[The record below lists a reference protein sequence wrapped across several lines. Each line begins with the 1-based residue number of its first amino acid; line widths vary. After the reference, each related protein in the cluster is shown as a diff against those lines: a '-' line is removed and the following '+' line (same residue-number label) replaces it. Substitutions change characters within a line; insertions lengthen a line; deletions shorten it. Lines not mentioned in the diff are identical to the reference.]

1 MAAVIPGLNA
11 DNYVPHAMHRGERD
25 WPETNC
31 YADLWIE
38 VLAALGHA
46 PEALM
51 GFTLTQDFEGDQFT
65 FFKPPLEAVEAFYGL
80 ATFELSMFDTCEK
93 HILEQNSRGRLVM
106 MEVDGFFLPDTR
118 GVTYRSGHSKTTI
131 GINEIDPAARRLTYF
146 HNATY
151 GALSGEDYDG
161 IMQSGGRTLDGN
173 AMLMPYTEFVKLP
186 ANRQPLDVAVVLD
199 WLRRYLARRPASNPL
214 RQYEARFEA
223 QVADLFDRPQDYF
236 HLYAFNT
243 LRQCGANFE
252 LLAGHLDWLG
262 AEAKIDFAEAVVH
275 ARAISSGMK
284 ALQFQVARA
293 VARRRPGGLAQPVA
307 ALAEHYDRLMEMIDR
322 AMVRRSA
329 AA

>member
-1 MAAVIPGLNA
+1 MAVISGLNA
-11 DNYVPHAMHRGERD
+11 DSYAPHALHRGERD

-38 VLAALGHA
+38 VLAALGRA

-65 FFKPPLEAVEAFYGL
+65 FFKPPLEAIEALYGL
-80 ATFELSMFDTCEK
+80 STFELAMFDTCEK
-93 HILEQNSRGRLVM
+93 HIVEQNGRGRLVM
-106 MEVDGFFLPDTR
+106 MEVDGYFLPDTR

-131 GINEIDPAARRLTYF
+131 GINEIDPVARRLAYF

-151 GALSGEDYDG
+151 AALSGEDYDG
-161 IMQSGGRTLDGN
+161 IMQSGGRTLDGT

-186 ANRQPLDVAVVLD
+186 AAHQSLDMVVVFD
-199 WLRRYLARRPASNPL
+199 WLRRYLARRPAGNPL
-214 RQYEARFEA
+214 RQFEARFEA
-223 QVADLFDRPQDYF
+223 QVVDMFDRPPDYF
-236 HLYAFNT
+236 HIYAFNT
-243 LRQCGANFE
+243 LRQCGSNFE

-262 AEAKIDFAEAVVH
+262 AHADVDFTDAVPH

-293 VARRRPGGLAQPVA
+293 VARRRPGGLAQSVA

-322 AMVRRSA
+322 AMIRRSA

>member
-1 MAAVIPGLNA
+1 MAVIPGLNA
-11 DNYVPHAMHRGERD
+11 DGYVPHAMHRGERD

-38 VLAALGHA
+38 VLAALGQA

-65 FFKPPLEAVEAFYGL
+65 FFKPPLEAIEALYGL
-80 ATFELSMFDTCEK
+80 STFELAMFDTCEK
-93 HILEQNSRGRLVM
+93 HIVEQNQRGRLVL

-131 GINEIDPAARRLTYF
+131 GINEIDPAAKRLAYF

-151 GALSGEDYDG
+151 AALSGEDYDG
-161 IMQSGGRTLDGN
+161 IMQSGGRTLDGA

-186 ANRQPLDVAVVLD
+186 VARPTLDLSVVLD
-199 WLRRYLARRPASNPL
+199 WLRRYLQRRPAHNPL
-214 RQYEARFEA
+214 RQFEARFEA
-223 QVADLFDRPQDYF
+223 QVADLLDRPPEYF
-236 HLYAFNT
+236 HIYAFNT
-243 LRQCGANFE
+243 LRQCGSNFE
-252 LLAGHLDWLG
+252 LLAGHLDWLSVQAKLDL
-262 AEAKIDFAEAVVH
+262 AEAIVH

-284 ALQFQVARA
+284 VLQFQVARA
-293 VARRRPGGLAQPVA
+293 AARRRPGGLAQHVA
-307 ALAEHYDRLMEMIDR
+307 PLVEHYDRLMEKIDR
-322 AMVRRSA
+322 AMVARSA